1 MDSSAFDYLQGL
13 LPDPVLT
20 LLDEHVVR
28 SDAPLHLVTRAVASQ
43 LTAAASAT
51 AAAAQPYTASMTA
64 RLVAAV
70 TPLLDRA
77 ARAAYDAPDVVVL
90 GAVFVLLLFVLR
102 LLSLVRRLVAWWTR
116 MLFRLLFWSGV
127 VLVLAAM
134 WQRGLEQSTQDAAA
148 LTGRLVGYGAFVRD
162 VWQSEY
168 HRYQQQQV
176 QAQAQTQAYRV
187 PSGSVGASPGSSW
200 SRQ

>member
-1 MDSSAFDYLQGL
+1 M
-13 LPDPVLT
+13 
-20 LLDEHVVR
+20 VR

-51 AAAAQPYTASMTA
+51 AAAAHPYTATITA
-64 RLVAAV
+64 RLAAAI

-90 GAVFVLLLFVLR
+90 GAVFVLLVLVVR
-102 LLSLVRRLVAWWTR
+102 LLSLLRRFVAWWTR
-116 MLFRLLFWSGV
+116 LLFRLVFWSGV
-127 VLVLAAM
+127 ALLLAAM
-134 WQRGLEQSTQDAAA
+134 WQRGLERSTQDAAA

-176 QAQAQTQAYRV
+176 QAQAQASYRV
-187 PSGSVGASPGSSW
+187 PSGGVGASPGSKW
-200 SRQ
+200 